1 MMMMMI
7 IMMTMIIMMMVIIMA
22 LMMMPIMM
30 MIIIIVNVGQIKSF
44 LTETNF
50 KLLINSL
57 HGATGPYVEA
67 IFR

>member
-1 MMMMMI
+1 MI
-7 IMMTMIIMMMVIIMA
+7 INIIA
-22 LMMMPIMM
+22 LV
-30 MIIIIVNVGQIKSF
+30 IVNIGQIKSF

>member
-1 MMMMMI
+1 
-7 IMMTMIIMMMVIIMA
+7 MTTMMVIIMVM
-22 LMMMPIMM
+22 LIVK
-30 MIIIIVNVGQIKSF
+30 IVIIIVNIAQIKSF

>member
-1 MMMMMI
+1 MMMMA
-7 IMMTMIIMMMVIIMA
+7 MIIMMMVIIMA
-22 LMMMPIMM
+22 MMMMTIIMI
-30 MIIIIVNVGQIKSF
+30 IIIIVNIGQIKSF

>member
-1 MMMMMI
+1 M
-7 IMMTMIIMMMVIIMA
+7 MMTMIIMTMMTM
-22 LMMMPIMM
+22 MM
-30 MIIIIVNVGQIKSF
+30 MIIIVNIGQIKSF